1 MLNKIY
7 KDENG
12 KLVVKVPV
20 SYVVLGDVE
29 LTFDS
34 VTDMR
39 NKLSDPEFIADM
51 PLGDNTFYVEDS
63 YEIDHCELNMIFE
76 SFNEDDNN

>member
-1 MLNKIY
+1 MSNKIY

-20 SYVVLGDVE
+20 TYSVLSDVE

-51 PLGDNTFYVEDS
+51 PLGDNTFYLDDS
-63 YEIDHCELNMIFE
+63 YEIDHCELNMIVE
-76 SFNEDDNN
+76 SFDEDDTD